1 MSVIHVTTDAFNR
14 VLQSDKPVLV
24 DFWATWCSPCRMMA
38 PILDEVAEE
47 VGDSALICKVDIDT
61 EPSLAQE
68 YGIMSIPTLLVFK
81 NGEITGEAVGVQSKQ
96 AVLDLLNQYFVP
108 KIKIRPLPQLSHCGR
123 GRIFIPIRSD
133 GDTVHVSWFS
143 CHTGLQTSGS
153 DADSQGTS
161 RTFP

>member
-68 YGIMSIPTLLVFK
+68 YRIMSIPTLLVFK

-96 AVLDLLNQYFVP
+96 AVLDML
-108 KIKIRPLPQLSHCGR
+108 
-123 GRIFIPIRSD
+123 
-133 GDTVHVSWFS
+133 
-143 CHTGLQTSGS
+143 GL
-153 DADSQGTS
+153 
-161 RTFP
+161 

>member
-68 YGIMSIPTLLVFK
+68 YGIMSIPTLLYFK
-81 NGEITGEAVGVQSKQ
+81 DGKVVNQMVGVRPKEEL
-96 AVLDLLNQYFVP
+96 LDALE
-108 KIKIRPLPQLSHCGR
+108 LSEN
-123 GRIFIPIRSD
+123 
-133 GDTVHVSWFS
+133 
-143 CHTGLQTSGS
+143 
-153 DADSQGTS
+153 
-161 RTFP
+161 